1 MQITE
6 DQRQEIASLFDQWN
20 AALKTCDA
28 KQVAALYA
36 QDAMLLPTIS
46 KEVRQTP
53 GAIQDYFEHFL
64 QLKPRGTILQ
74 QKIRRFDGVAT
85 NSGIYKFTITQDGEE
100 RVVMARFTFVYRLDK
115 EGWKIIDHHS
125 SMLPDV

>member
-36 QDAMLLPTIS
+36 KDAMLLPTIS

-53 GAIQDYFEHFL
+53 LAIEDYFSHFVQL
-64 QLKPRGTILQ
+64 QPQATVLQ
-74 QKIRRFDGVAT
+74 QKIRCFDGVAT
-85 NSGIYKFTITQDGEE
+85 NSGIYKFSITQDGEE
-100 RVVMARFTFVYRLDK
+100 RVVMARFTFVYRQD
-115 EGWKIIDHHS
+115 EDGWKIIDHHS